1 MLPGPSAPPQ
11 CLHLLQT
18 QNANSAIAGAGW
30 QCRKM
35 TVWYQRVH
43 TAAQFD
49 GDADGARRMGSL
61 PSGVC
66 SMHTASLVCA
76 WVHLTAFVVWAVV
89 SPLKGKRVRSKR

>member
-1 MLPGPSAPPQ
+1 MLPGPSAPPR

-61 PSGVC
+61 PVVFVACTWPRSFVLGFI
-66 SMHTASLVCA
+66 SL
-76 WVHLTAFVVWAVV
+76 LLSFGL
-89 SPLKGKRVRSKR
+89 SFPLSRGNV

>member
-49 GDADGARRMGSL
+49 GDADGTRRMRSL
-61 PSGVC
+61 PVVFVACTWPRSFVLGFI
-66 SMHTASLVCA
+66 SL
-76 WVHLTAFVVWAVV
+76 LLSFGLLF
-89 SPLKGKRVRSKR
+89 PLSRGNV

>member
-1 MLPGPSAPPQ
+1 MLPGPSAPPR

-35 TVWYQRVH
+35 TVWYQRFH

-49 GDADGARRMGSL
+49 GDADGARRMRSL
-61 PSGVC
+61 PVVFVACTWPRSFVLGFI
-66 SMHTASLVCA
+66 SL
-76 WVHLTAFVVWAVV
+76 LLSFGL
-89 SPLKGKRVRSKR
+89 SFPLSRGNV